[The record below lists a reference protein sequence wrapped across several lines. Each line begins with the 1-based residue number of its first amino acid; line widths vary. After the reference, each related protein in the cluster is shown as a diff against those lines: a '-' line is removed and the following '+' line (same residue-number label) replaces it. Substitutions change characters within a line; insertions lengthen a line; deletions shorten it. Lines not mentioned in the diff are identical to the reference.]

1 MTIPRVAMIS
11 FHTCPALAPG
21 AGKVGGMNVYVREL
35 SKHLGAMGIE
45 VDIFTRRHSG
55 HDADES
61 MPGQNVRV
69 IHLDGGPIETK
80 LDKLYPHVHPFALSI
95 SRFQEDEGT
104 EYSLVHSHYWLSAIA
119 GRYLARKNGVRHVVT
134 FHTLAELKRRARAGE
149 GEPLFRSRIEGDIM
163 KSADRITASSPHEI
177 DAMLQLY
184 GASRE
189 RLKTVHCGVDLSLF
203 KPLDMTQSRRRLG
216 LNGEKVLLYVGRI
229 EPLKGVEFLLR
240 IAATM
245 DKDDPL
251 KVLIVGGDP
260 AQEQESQR
268 LAALA
273 DELGLKDV
281 VEFVGRVNQRRLNTY
296 FSAADVCVV
305 PSYYESFGLVALEA
319 MACGTPVVA
328 SRVGGLQ
335 EVVKHGHNGYLLPWR
350 CPERFADTL
359 TMVFLNKG
367 LRNSMSRAALE
378 MAGKMSWDKVASRV
392 AEIYRLPVPN

>member
-1 MTIPRVAMIS
+1 MIS

-45 VDIFTRRHSG
+45 VDIFTRRHAG

-61 MPGQNVRV
+61 MAGRNVRV
-69 IHLDGGPIETK
+69 VHLDGGPLATK
-80 LDKLYPHVHPFALSI
+80 LDKLYPRVHPFA
-95 SRFQEDEGT
+95 RAVECFREAEGT
-104 EYSLVHSHYWLSAIA
+104 EYSLVHSHYWLSAMA

-149 GEPLFRSRIEGDIM
+149 EEPLFRSRIEGDIM
-163 KSADRITASSPHEI
+163 KSADRVTASSPHEI

-189 RLKTVHCGVDLSLF
+189 RLETVHCGVDLSLF

-268 LAALA
+268 LAVLA

-281 VEFVGRVNQRRLNTY
+281 VVFVGRGKPTPVEHLFLCRRRLCCA
-296 FSAADVCVV
+296 F
-305 PSYYESFGLVALEA
+305 
-319 MACGTPVVA
+319 
-328 SRVGGLQ
+328 
-335 EVVKHGHNGYLLPWR
+335 LL
-350 CPERFADTL
+350 
-359 TMVFLNKG
+359 
-367 LRNSMSRAALE
+367 
-378 MAGKMSWDKVASRV
+378 
-392 AEIYRLPVPN
+392 